1 MTSQQQNKLALTHI
15 LPLST
20 ALVQISNTDSPTA
33 AAEVKYNLTECVV
46 VYQCK
51 CSTLSL
57 GCFDA
62 THFYYSC
69 ASLSLISLVNQVSR
83 RTSCQ
88 HGRCRTLCRRP
99 FRRTGVPFEYLQ
111 KHETLLRHL
120 LSSNSDFMV
129 VTESYRCSEQLCSAS
144 ITWVNFD
151 QGSASLGRTLLQERK
166 FGLST

>member
-33 AAEVKYNLTECVV
+33 AAEVKYMTECVV

-83 RTSCQ
+83 RTICQ

-111 KHETLLRHL
+111 KHETLLMHL

-144 ITWVNFD
+144 IT
-151 QGSASLGRTLLQERK
+151 
-166 FGLST
+166 

>member
-20 ALVQISNTDSPTA
+20 ALVQISKTHSPTA
-33 AAEVKYNLTECVV
+33 AAEVKYMTECVV

-51 CSTLSL
+51 CSTLPL

-62 THFYYSC
+62 THFYYSR

-144 ITWVNFD
+144 IT
-151 QGSASLGRTLLQERK
+151 
-166 FGLST
+166 